1 VIDLKAIVTGMPGSG
16 KSTVV
21 RRACEELQGSGWRI
35 GGAICPEVRVHGERK
50 GFEIIDLM
58 TGQRGTLAEVK
69 PSNGPRVGKY
79 YVNIS
84 DLEGICVPA
93 IRRALDQADLVVIDE
108 VGPMEMK
115 SAAFQGCLREAFL
128 SDKNLVAVIH
138 WTLALRFSSEYKG
151 ARVFEVTLGSRDF
164 VVEEIVGF
172 FEGGSTK
179 I

>member
-1 VIDLKAIVTGMPGSG
+1 MIALKAIVTGAPGSG

-21 RRACEELQGSGWRI
+21 KGACEELQGRGWRI
-35 GGAICPEVRVHGERK
+35 GGAICPEVREHGVRE

-58 TGQRGTLAEVK
+58 TGQKGTLAEVK
-69 PSNGPRVGKY
+69 PSDGPRVGKY

-93 IRRALDQADLVVIDE
+93 IRRALNQADLVVIDE

-115 SAAFQGCLREAFL
+115 SAIFQNCVRDAFL
-128 SDKNLVAVIH
+128 SGKNLIAVVH
-138 WTLALRFSSEYKG
+138 WALTLRFSSEYRD
-151 ARVFEVTLGSRDF
+151 ARVFEVTLDSRDF
-164 VVEEIVGF
+164 AVEEIVRF
-172 FEGGSTK
+172 FEEGATK

>member
-1 VIDLKAIVTGMPGSG
+1 VIALKAIVTGTPGSG

-21 RRACEELQGSGWRI
+21 RRACEELQGRGWKI
-35 GGAICPEVRVHGERK
+35 GGAICPEVREHGVRE

-58 TGQRGTLAEVK
+58 TGQKGTLAEVK
-69 PSNGPRVGKY
+69 PSDGPRVGKY

-84 DLEGICVPA
+84 NLEGICVPA

-115 SAAFQGCLREAFL
+115 SATFQNCVRDAFL
-128 SDKNLVAVIH
+128 SGKNLVAVVH
-138 WTLALRFSSEYKG
+138 WTLALRFSSEYKD
-151 ARVFEVTLGSRDF
+151 ARVFEVTLDSRDF
-164 VVEEIVGF
+164 VVEEIVRF
-172 FEGGSTK
+172 FEGGATK